1 MPGLFRFSAGRLPL
15 TDFCAR
21 RSFGSPQFPS
31 YPFEHMPWSKTP
43 VVTCTLAMTHAGLLP
58 SAKSKASAFPSSFR
72 ELSLRTTTIHFS
84 GLNTEPAP
92 LLHPAPDSRCRVYL
106 WISLLTRW
114 LTFRQIGLSLTTITY
129 WVTISNFTSLW
140 SLPTIRASLGAR
152 ISIVSSFLCLDY
164 K

>member
-1 MPGLFRFSAGRLPL
+1 MLRGLASIRVF
-15 TDFCAR
+15 TDGKR
-21 RSFGSPQFPS
+21 K
-31 YPFEHMPWSKTP
+31 SKTP

-106 WISLLTRW
+106 WISLLARW
-114 LTFRQIGLSLTTITY
+114 LTFRQAGLSFVPITC
-129 WVTISNFTSLW
+129 WVTLSNFTSLW
-140 SLPTIRASLGAR
+140 SLPMIRASLGAR
-152 ISIVSSFLCLDY
+152 IRLVGRSLFQRLQELVAASYVLTIQAFQ
-164 K
+164 